1 MECAH
6 VQIGGRR
13 GRNGCFQGE
22 AQTPVGIE
30 GLAMALSVV
39 PGKQQAKSQRAR
51 DLICDAAIDLLVTQG
66 YSDTSLNRVA
76 AMAGFSKGAL
86 QHHYPSKEDLIAATL
101 NKLLA
106 RPFLPQRGKPECV
119 EDALLQAWS
128 KYINTPAYRAVLEIL
143 NAARTDALLHARISA
158 ELLEWGRALDA
169 QSLEQYAALSGDDEE
184 VVMLLNMTRSFMRG
198 LLIQERYGGDGM
210 KRLKYVKKWIALV
223 APRLALREG
232 PE

>member
-1 MECAH
+1 M
-6 VQIGGRR
+6 
-13 GRNGCFQGE
+13 
-22 AQTPVGIE
+22 
-30 GLAMALSVV
+30 
-39 PGKQQAKSQRAR
+39 
-51 DLICDAAIDLLVTQG
+51 
-66 YSDTSLNRVA
+66 
-76 AMAGFSKGAL
+76 
-86 QHHYPSKEDLIAATL
+86 
-101 NKLLA
+101 
-106 RPFLPQRGKPECV
+106 
-119 EDALLQAWS
+119 
-128 KYINTPAYRAVLEIL
+128 LEIL